1 MTNAIPEERLERY
14 ITALRDADI
23 YALIH
28 RREDFT
34 RFAEAVIA
42 VANDETDPVYR
53 SGYQT
58 GRMHADGVHDTNR
71 RAHLL
76 HEMALG
82 ARWKSGDVVRWYEAQ
97 GLTGLGVRAARHD
110 LAVLR
115 DSGAI
120 TEHDEKGVRFYT
132 RNPRKDSE

>member
-1 MTNAIPEERLERY
+1 MTGIPEERLERY
-14 ITALRDADI
+14 ITALRDADT
-23 YALIH
+23 YAQLTD
-28 RREDFT
+28 RRDLV
-34 RFAEAVIA
+34 RLAEAVIA

-53 SGYQT
+53 SGYNT
-58 GRMHADGVHDTNR
+58 GRMHADGLHDTNR

-82 ARWKSGDVVRWYEAQ
+82 ARWKSGDVVRWYQAQ

-110 LAVLR
+110 LAILR

-132 RNPRKDSE
+132 LNSQKGSRS

>member
-1 MTNAIPEERLERY
+1 MTGIPEERLERY
-14 ITALRDADI
+14 ITALRDADT
-23 YALIH
+23 YAQLSD
-28 RREDFT
+28 RRDLV
-34 RFAEAVIA
+34 RLAEAVIA

-53 SGYQT
+53 SGYNT
-58 GRMHADGVHDTNR
+58 GRMHADGLHDTNR

-82 ARWKSGDVVRWYEAQ
+82 ARWKSGDVVRWYGAQ

-110 LAVLR
+110 LAILR

-132 RNPRKDSE
+132 LNSQKGSRS

>member
-1 MTNAIPEERLERY
+1 MTGIPEERLERY
-14 ITALRDADI
+14 ITALRDADTH
-23 YALIH
+23 AQLTD
-28 RREDFT
+28 RRDLV
-34 RFAEAVIA
+34 RLAEAVIA

-53 SGYQT
+53 SGYNT
-58 GRMHADGVHDTNR
+58 GRMHADGLHDTNR

-82 ARWKSGDVVRWYEAQ
+82 ARWKSGDVVRWYQAQ

-110 LAVLR
+110 LAILR

-132 RNPRKDSE
+132 LNSQKGSRS